1 MYNTIQRQFNDLD
14 LKISSCICI
23 PQVNSVGQGFQKEE
37 HYRQTDVSECI
48 TALHSHVVTTVSN
61 KFIEAPLVGKIS
73 QW

>member
-1 MYNTIQRQFNDLD
+1 M
-14 LKISSCICI
+14 
-23 PQVNSVGQGFQKEE
+23 NSVGQGFQTRE

-48 TALHSHVVTTVSN
+48 TVLHSHVVTTVSN